1 MRNFVDN
8 ENSQCWECL
17 ILSTELSNYCPEM
30 VSDTSRQVKRRF
42 KSPTHLYAPPPPP
55 TLLWATSQYLD
66 IVIRRYRDDR
76 DGGCG
81 NFSFHYLCIGQ
92 NGGNI
97 ALTVFIHE
105 EGGGRT
111 KQQNLISEVEN
122 ISVWRKIISTPNI
135 RPLTD
140 VAVTVSWFDYWSI
153 LMWYIDINW
162 THRQSRER
170 LAAGRHVNTDL
181 IISNI
186 SNISL
191 LLNNNL
197 QFLSS
202 QRPEENI

>member
-1 MRNFVDN
+1 MRILNA
-8 ENSQCWECL
+8 ENVWSCQQSWVIIVQRWSL
-17 ILSTELSNYCPEM
+17 IPAGRSREGLSPPHTC
-30 VSDTSRQVKRRF
+30 TS
-42 KSPTHLYAPPPPP
+42 PPPPPPP

-162 THRQSRER
+162 SSDLARE
-170 LAAGRHVNTDL
+170 
-181 IISNI
+181 S
-186 SNISL
+186 
-191 LLNNNL
+191 
-197 QFLSS
+197 
-202 QRPEENI
+202 